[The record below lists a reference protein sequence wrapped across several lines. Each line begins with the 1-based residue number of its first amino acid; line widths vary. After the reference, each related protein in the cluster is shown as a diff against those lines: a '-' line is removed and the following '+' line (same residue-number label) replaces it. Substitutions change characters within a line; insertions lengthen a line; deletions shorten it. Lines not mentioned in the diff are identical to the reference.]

1 MSTDFSDRLPVAM
14 VRSLRQCRRAPLY
27 PLAVLCYI
35 LLAWVVISPSEGELP
50 KPGTITSWLMV
61 GVCGIV
67 PAMIG
72 MQIAGDNNENN
83 FMRLVPIGS
92 RRLVWGIWLSGLV
105 QCVFFVLIFVPILLW
120 GLDAGNA
127 WKLAGVAVLLGG
139 FFTSLWM
146 MAFSLRGIVGKAAAV
161 AVGICALGMGD
172 AICFH
177 LQSVRLQ
184 SAPLFVWK
192 VESPV
197 VLSARL
203 LTGTALFFVCMTHVR
218 RVYASVS
225 ENLVALPRV
234 IAVIGVA
241 GLIGL
246 GVYAAPNE
254 SIWRMAMLLPT
265 VVFIA
270 ETALPIPEA
279 WKVRSACPVLPRLLT
294 VPGMWPAGWTLLL
307 CTLPGLWVA
316 YTHPGM
322 IRDGRLFDSVK
333 LVAEPVVMVLLAV
346 AFMDLFCARSGTKR
360 ASTFVF
366 ILIVLF
372 VLKDRLIDLLSL
384 IRGDSVDGGSSYVIL
399 FFVSFV
405 LYFIVTFRNKK

>member
-1 MSTDFSDRLPVAM
+1 MSNDLSDRLPVAM
-14 VRSLRQCRRAPLY
+14 VRSLRQCRCAPLY

-35 LLAWVVISPSEGELP
+35 LLAWIVVTPGEGELP
-50 KPGTITSWLMV
+50 KPGTVTWWLMA

-83 FMRLVPIGS
+83 FMRLVPIDS

-120 GLDAGNA
+120 AVDSVNA

-161 AVGICALGMGD
+161 LVGICALGMGD
-172 AICFH
+172 AIC
-177 LQSVRLQ
+177 LPLRTGS
-184 SAPLFVWK
+184 LFVWE
-192 VESPV
+192 VEAAAE
-197 VLSARL
+197 LSAQL
-203 LTGTALFFVCMTHVR
+203 LMGTALFLVFMTHVR
-218 RVYASVS
+218 RVYASAT

-241 GLIGL
+241 GLICL

-254 SIWRMAMLLPT
+254 SIWQMAMLLPE
-265 VVFIA
+265 VVFIL
-270 ETALPIPEA
+270 ETALPMPEA

-333 LVAEPVVMVLLAV
+333 LVAEPVVVVLLAV

-366 ILIVLF
+366 IMIVLF
-372 VLKDRLIDLLSL
+372 VLKDRLIELLSL

-399 FFVSFV
+399 FSVSFV

>member
-1 MSTDFSDRLPVAM
+1 MSNDLSDRLPVAM

-35 LLAWVVISPSEGELP
+35 LLAWVVVTPGEGELP
-50 KPGTITSWLMV
+50 KPGTVTWWLMA

-120 GLDAGNA
+120 AVDSVNA

-161 AVGICALGMGD
+161 LVGICALGMGD
-172 AICFH
+172 AIC
-177 LQSVRLQ
+177 LPLRTGS
-184 SAPLFVWK
+184 LFVWEVK
-192 VESPV
+192 AAAE
-197 VLSARL
+197 LSAQL
-203 LTGTALFFVCMTHVR
+203 LMGTALFLVFMTHVR
-218 RVYASVS
+218 RVYASVT

-241 GLIGL
+241 GLMCL

-254 SIWRMAMLLPT
+254 SIWQMAMLLPE
-265 VVFIA
+265 VVFIL
-270 ETALPIPEA
+270 ETALPMPEA

-316 YTHPGM
+316 YTHPWM
-322 IRDGRLFDSVK
+322 IRDGQLFYIVK
-333 LVAEPVVMVLLAV
+333 LVAEPVVAVLLAV

-399 FFVSFV
+399 FSVSFV
-405 LYFIVTFRNKK
+405 FYFIVTFRNKK

>member
-1 MSTDFSDRLPVAM
+1 MSNDLSDRLPVAM
-14 VRSLRQCRRAPLY
+14 VRSLRQCRCAPLY

-35 LLAWVVISPSEGELP
+35 LLAWIVVTSGEGELP
-50 KPGTITSWLMV
+50 KPGTVTWWLMA

-83 FMRLVPIGS
+83 FMRLVPIDS

-120 GLDAGNA
+120 AVDSVNA

-161 AVGICALGMGD
+161 LVGICALNIGD
-172 AICFH
+172 AIC
-177 LQSVRLQ
+177 LPLRTGS
-184 SAPLFVWK
+184 LFVWE
-192 VESPV
+192 VEDPV
-197 VLSARL
+197 VLSAQL
-203 LTGTALFFVCMTHVR
+203 LMGTALFLVFMTHVR
-218 RVYASVS
+218 RVYASVT

-241 GLIGL
+241 GLICL

-254 SIWRMAMLLPT
+254 SIWQMAMLLPE
-265 VVFIA
+265 VVFIL
-270 ETALPIPEA
+270 ETALPMPEA

-316 YTHPGM
+316 YTHPWM
-322 IRDGRLFDSVK
+322 IRDGQLFYIVK
-333 LVAEPVVMVLLAV
+333 LVAEPVVAVLLAV

-384 IRGDSVDGGSSYVIL
+384 IRGNSVDGGSSYVIL
-399 FFVSFV
+399 FSVSFV
-405 LYFIVTFRNKK
+405 FYFIVTFRNKK

>member
-1 MSTDFSDRLPVAM
+1 MSNDLSDRLPVAM
-14 VRSLRQCRRAPLY
+14 VRSLRQCRCAPLY

-35 LLAWVVISPSEGELP
+35 LLAWIVVTSGEGELP
-50 KPGTITSWLMV
+50 KPGTVTWWLMA

-83 FMRLVPIGS
+83 FMRLVPIDS

-120 GLDAGNA
+120 AVDSVNA

-161 AVGICALGMGD
+161 LVGICALNIGD
-172 AICFH
+172 AIC
-177 LQSVRLQ
+177 LPLRTGS
-184 SAPLFVWK
+184 LFVWEVK
-192 VESPV
+192 AAAE
-197 VLSARL
+197 LSAQL
-203 LTGTALFFVCMTHVR
+203 LMGTALFLVFMTHVR
-218 RVYASVS
+218 RVYASAT

-241 GLIGL
+241 GLICL

-254 SIWRMAMLLPT
+254 SIWQMAMLLPE
-265 VVFIA
+265 VVFIL
-270 ETALPIPEA
+270 ETALPMPEA

-316 YTHPGM
+316 YTHPWM
-322 IRDGRLFDSVK
+322 IRDGQLFYIVK
-333 LVAEPVVMVLLAV
+333 LVAEPVVAVLLAV

-384 IRGDSVDGGSSYVIL
+384 IRGNSVDGGSSYVIL
-399 FFVSFV
+399 FSVSFV
-405 LYFIVTFRNKK
+405 FYFIVTFRNKK

>member
-120 GLDAGNA
+120 AVDSVNA

-161 AVGICALGMGD
+161 LVGICALGMGD
-172 AICFH
+172 AIC
-177 LQSVRLQ
+177 LPLRTGS
-184 SAPLFVWK
+184 LFVWEVK
-192 VESPV
+192 AAAE
-197 VLSARL
+197 LSAQL
-203 LTGTALFFVCMTHVR
+203 LMGTALFLVFMTHVR
-218 RVYASVS
+218 RVYASVT

-241 GLIGL
+241 GLMCL

-254 SIWRMAMLLPT
+254 SIWQMAMLLPE
-265 VVFIA
+265 VVFIL
-270 ETALPIPEA
+270 ETALPMPEA

-316 YTHPGM
+316 YTHPWM
-322 IRDGRLFDSVK
+322 IRDGQLFYIVK
-333 LVAEPVVMVLLAV
+333 LVAEPVVAVLLAV

-399 FFVSFV
+399 FSVSFV
-405 LYFIVTFRNKK
+405 FYFIVTFRNKK

>member
-1 MSTDFSDRLPVAM
+1 MSNDLSDRLPVAM

-35 LLAWVVISPSEGELP
+35 LLAWVVVTPGEGELP
-50 KPGTITSWLMV
+50 KPGTVTWWLMA

-120 GLDAGNA
+120 AVDSVNA

-161 AVGICALGMGD
+161 LVGICALGMGD
-172 AICFH
+172 AIC
-177 LQSVRLQ
+177 LPLRTGS
-184 SAPLFVWK
+184 LFVWEVK
-192 VESPV
+192 AAAE
-197 VLSARL
+197 LSAQL
-203 LTGTALFFVCMTHVR
+203 LMGTALFLVFMTHVR
-218 RVYASVS
+218 RVYASVT

-241 GLIGL
+241 GLICL

-254 SIWRMAMLLPT
+254 SIWQMAMLLPE
-265 VVFIA
+265 VVFIL
-270 ETALPIPEA
+270 ETALPMPEA

-316 YTHPGM
+316 YTHPWM
-322 IRDGRLFDSVK
+322 IRDGQLFYIVK
-333 LVAEPVVMVLLAV
+333 LVAEPVVAVLLAV

-399 FFVSFV
+399 FSVSFV
-405 LYFIVTFRNKK
+405 FYFIVTFRNKK

>member
-120 GLDAGNA
+120 AVDSVNA

-161 AVGICALGMGD
+161 LVGICALNIGD
-172 AICFH
+172 AIC
-177 LQSVRLQ
+177 LPLRTS
-184 SAPLFVWK
+184 SLFVWE
-192 VESPV
+192 VEPPV

-203 LTGTALFFVCMTHVR
+203 LMGTALFFVCMTHVR

-234 IAVIGVA
+234 IAILGVA

-254 SIWRMAMLLPT
+254 SIWQMAMLLPE
-265 VVFIA
+265 VVFIL
-270 ETALPIPEA
+270 ETALPMPEA

-316 YTHPGM
+316 YTHPWM
-322 IRDGRLFDSVK
+322 IRDGQLFYIVK
-333 LVAEPVVMVLLAV
+333 LVAEPVVAVLLAV

-384 IRGDSVDGGSSYVIL
+384 IRGNSVDGGSSYVIL
-399 FFVSFV
+399 FSVSFV
-405 LYFIVTFRNKK
+405 FYFIVTFRNKK

>member
-1 MSTDFSDRLPVAM
+1 MSTDLSDRLPVAM
-14 VRSLRQCRRAPLY
+14 VRSLRQCRCAPLY

-35 LLAWVVISPSEGELP
+35 LLAWIVVTSGEGELP
-50 KPGTITSWLMV
+50 KPGTVTWWLMA

-83 FMRLVPIGS
+83 FMRLVPIDS

-120 GLDAGNA
+120 AVDSVNA

-161 AVGICALGMGD
+161 LVGICALNIGD
-172 AICFH
+172 AIC
-177 LQSVRLQ
+177 LPLRTGS
-184 SAPLFVWK
+184 LFVWEVK
-192 VESPV
+192 AAAE
-197 VLSARL
+197 LSAQL
-203 LTGTALFFVCMTHVR
+203 LMGTALFLVFMTHVR
-218 RVYASVS
+218 RVYASVT

-241 GLIGL
+241 GLICL

-254 SIWRMAMLLPT
+254 SIWQMAMLLPE
-265 VVFIA
+265 VVFIL
-270 ETALPIPEA
+270 ETALPMPEA

-316 YTHPGM
+316 YTHPWM
-322 IRDGRLFDSVK
+322 IRDGQLFYIVK
-333 LVAEPVVMVLLAV
+333 LVAEPVVAVLLAV

-384 IRGDSVDGGSSYVIL
+384 IRGNSVDGGSSYVIL
-399 FFVSFV
+399 FSVSFV
-405 LYFIVTFRNKK
+405 FYFIVTFRNKK

>member
-14 VRSLRQCRRAPLY
+14 VRSLRQCRCAPLY

-35 LLAWVVISPSEGELP
+35 LLAWIVVTSGEGELP
-50 KPGTITSWLMV
+50 KPGTVTWWLMA

-83 FMRLVPIGS
+83 FMRLVPIDS

-120 GLDAGNA
+120 AVDSVNA

-161 AVGICALGMGD
+161 LVGICALGMGD
-172 AICFH
+172 AIC
-177 LQSVRLQ
+177 LPLRTGS
-184 SAPLFVWK
+184 LFVWE
-192 VESPV
+192 VEAPV
-197 VLSARL
+197 VLSAQL
-203 LTGTALFFVCMTHVR
+203 LMGTALFLVFMTHVR
-218 RVYASVS
+218 RVYASVT

-241 GLIGL
+241 GLICL

-254 SIWRMAMLLPT
+254 SIWQMAMLLPE
-265 VVFIA
+265 VVFIL
-270 ETALPIPEA
+270 ETALPMPEA

-316 YTHPGM
+316 YTHPWM
-322 IRDGRLFDSVK
+322 IRDGQLFYIVK
-333 LVAEPVVMVLLAV
+333 LVAEPVVAVLLAV

-372 VLKDRLIDLLSL
+372 VLKDRLIDFLSL
-384 IRGDSVDGGSSYVIL
+384 IRGNSVDGGSSYVIL
-399 FFVSFV
+399 FSVSFV
-405 LYFIVTFRNKK
+405 FYFIVTFRNKK

>member
-1 MSTDFSDRLPVAM
+1 MSNDLSDRLPVAM

-35 LLAWVVISPSEGELP
+35 LLAWIVVTPDEGELP
-50 KPGTITSWLMV
+50 KPGTVTWWLMA

-120 GLDAGNA
+120 AVDSVNA

-161 AVGICALGMGD
+161 LVGICALGMGD
-172 AICFH
+172 AIC
-177 LQSVRLQ
+177 LPLRTGS
-184 SAPLFVWK
+184 LFVWEVK
-192 VESPV
+192 AAAE
-197 VLSARL
+197 LSAQL
-203 LTGTALFFVCMTHVR
+203 LMGTALFLVFMTHVR
-218 RVYASVS
+218 RVYASVT

-241 GLIGL
+241 GLICL

-254 SIWRMAMLLPT
+254 SIWQMAMLLPE
-265 VVFIA
+265 VVFIL
-270 ETALPIPEA
+270 ETALPMPEA

-316 YTHPGM
+316 YTHPWM
-322 IRDGRLFDSVK
+322 IRDGQLFYIVK
-333 LVAEPVVMVLLAV
+333 LVAEPVVAVLLAV

-384 IRGDSVDGGSSYVIL
+384 IRGNSVDGGSSYVIL
-399 FFVSFV
+399 FSVSFV
-405 LYFIVTFRNKK
+405 FYFIVTFRNKK

>member
-120 GLDAGNA
+120 AVDSVNA

-161 AVGICALGMGD
+161 LVGICALNIGD
-172 AICFH
+172 AIC
-177 LQSVRLQ
+177 LPLRTGS
-184 SAPLFVWK
+184 LFVWEVK
-192 VESPV
+192 AAAE
-197 VLSARL
+197 LSAQL
-203 LTGTALFFVCMTHVR
+203 LMGTALFLVFMTHVR
-218 RVYASVS
+218 RVYASVT

-241 GLIGL
+241 GLMCL

-254 SIWRMAMLLPT
+254 SIWQMAMLLPE
-265 VVFIA
+265 VVFIL
-270 ETALPIPEA
+270 ETALPMPEA

-316 YTHPGM
+316 YTHPWM
-322 IRDGRLFDSVK
+322 IRDGQLFYIVK
-333 LVAEPVVMVLLAV
+333 LVAEPVVAVLLAV

-399 FFVSFV
+399 FSVSFV
-405 LYFIVTFRNKK
+405 FYFIVTFRNKK

>member
-1 MSTDFSDRLPVAM
+1 MSNDLSDRLPVAM
-14 VRSLRQCRRAPLY
+14 VRSLRQCRCAPLY

-35 LLAWVVISPSEGELP
+35 LLAWIVVTPGEGELP
-50 KPGTITSWLMV
+50 KPGTVTWWLMA

-120 GLDAGNA
+120 AVDSVNA

-161 AVGICALGMGD
+161 LVGICALGMGD
-172 AICFH
+172 AIC
-177 LQSVRLQ
+177 LPLRTGS
-184 SAPLFVWK
+184 LFVWE
-192 VESPV
+192 VEAPAE
-197 VLSARL
+197 LSAQL
-203 LTGTALFFVCMTHVR
+203 LMGTALFLVFMTHVR
-218 RVYASVS
+218 RVYASVT

-241 GLIGL
+241 GLICL

-254 SIWRMAMLLPT
+254 SIWQMAMLLPE
-265 VVFIA
+265 VVFIL
-270 ETALPIPEA
+270 ETALPMPEA

-316 YTHPGM
+316 YTHPWM
-322 IRDGRLFDSVK
+322 IRDGQLFYIVK
-333 LVAEPVVMVLLAV
+333 LVAEPVVAVLLAV

-399 FFVSFV
+399 FSVSFV
-405 LYFIVTFRNKK
+405 FYFIVTFRNKK

>member
-1 MSTDFSDRLPVAM
+1 MSNDLSDRLPVAM
-14 VRSLRQCRRAPLY
+14 VRSLRQCRCAPLY

-35 LLAWVVISPSEGELP
+35 LLAWIVVTSGEGELP
-50 KPGTITSWLMV
+50 KPGTVTWWLMA

-120 GLDAGNA
+120 AVDSVNA

-161 AVGICALGMGD
+161 LVGICALNIGD
-172 AICFH
+172 TIC
-177 LQSVRLQ
+177 LPLRTGS
-184 SAPLFVWK
+184 LFVWEVK
-192 VESPV
+192 APV
-197 VLSARL
+197 VLSAQL
-203 LTGTALFFVCMTHVR
+203 LMGTALFLVFMTHVR
-218 RVYASVS
+218 RVYASAT

-241 GLIGL
+241 GLICL

-254 SIWRMAMLLPT
+254 SIWQMAMLLPE
-265 VVFIA
+265 VVFIL
-270 ETALPIPEA
+270 ETALPMPEA

-316 YTHPGM
+316 YTHPWM
-322 IRDGRLFDSVK
+322 IRDGQLFYIVK
-333 LVAEPVVMVLLAV
+333 LVAEPVVAVLLAV

-384 IRGDSVDGGSSYVIL
+384 IRGNSVDGGSSYVIL
-399 FFVSFV
+399 FSVSFV
-405 LYFIVTFRNKK
+405 FYFIVTFRNKK

>member
-1 MSTDFSDRLPVAM
+1 MSNDLSDRLPVAM
-14 VRSLRQCRRAPLY
+14 VRSLRQCRCAPLY

-35 LLAWVVISPSEGELP
+35 LLAWIVVTSGEGELP
-50 KPGTITSWLMV
+50 KPGTVTWWLMA

-120 GLDAGNA
+120 AVDSVNA

-161 AVGICALGMGD
+161 LVGICALNIGD
-172 AICFH
+172 TIC
-177 LQSVRLQ
+177 LPLRTGS
-184 SAPLFVWK
+184 LFVWEVK
-192 VESPV
+192 APV
-197 VLSARL
+197 VLSAQL
-203 LTGTALFFVCMTHVR
+203 LMGTALFLVFMTHVR
-218 RVYASVS
+218 RVYASVT

-241 GLIGL
+241 GLICL

-254 SIWRMAMLLPT
+254 SIWQMAMLLPE
-265 VVFIA
+265 VVFIL
-270 ETALPIPEA
+270 ETALPMPEA

-316 YTHPGM
+316 YTHPWM
-322 IRDGRLFDSVK
+322 IRDGQLFYIVK
-333 LVAEPVVMVLLAV
+333 LVAEPVVAVLLAV

-384 IRGDSVDGGSSYVIL
+384 IRGNSVDGGSSYVIL
-399 FFVSFV
+399 FSVSFV
-405 LYFIVTFRNKK
+405 FYFIVTFRNKK

>member
-1 MSTDFSDRLPVAM
+1 MSTDLSDRLPVAM
-14 VRSLRQCRRAPLY
+14 VRSLRQCRCAPLY

-35 LLAWVVISPSEGELP
+35 LLAWIVVTSGEGELP
-50 KPGTITSWLMV
+50 KPGTVTWWLMA

-120 GLDAGNA
+120 AVDSVNA

-161 AVGICALGMGD
+161 LVGICALNIGD
-172 AICFH
+172 AIC
-177 LQSVRLQ
+177 LPLRTGS
-184 SAPLFVWK
+184 LFVWE
-192 VESPV
+192 VEAPV
-197 VLSARL
+197 VLSAQL
-203 LTGTALFFVCMTHVR
+203 LMGTALFLVFMTHVR
-218 RVYASVS
+218 RVYASAT

-241 GLIGL
+241 GLICL

-254 SIWRMAMLLPT
+254 SIWQMAMLLPE
-265 VVFIA
+265 VVFIL
-270 ETALPIPEA
+270 ETALPMPEA

-316 YTHPGM
+316 YTHPWM
-322 IRDGRLFDSVK
+322 IRDGQLFYIVK
-333 LVAEPVVMVLLAV
+333 LVAEPVVAVLLAV

-384 IRGDSVDGGSSYVIL
+384 IRGNSVDGGSSYVIL
-399 FFVSFV
+399 FSVSFV
-405 LYFIVTFRNKK
+405 FYFIVTFRNKK

>member
-1 MSTDFSDRLPVAM
+1 MSNDLSDRLPVAM
-14 VRSLRQCRRAPLY
+14 VRSLRQCRCAPLY

-35 LLAWVVISPSEGELP
+35 LLAWIVVTSGEGELP
-50 KPGTITSWLMV
+50 KPGTVTWWLMA

-83 FMRLVPIGS
+83 FMRLVPIDS

-120 GLDAGNA
+120 AVDSVNA

-161 AVGICALGMGD
+161 LVGICALNIGD
-172 AICFH
+172 AIC
-177 LQSVRLQ
+177 LPLRTGS
-184 SAPLFVWK
+184 LFVWE

-197 VLSARL
+197 VLSAQL

-241 GLIGL
+241 GLISL

-254 SIWRMAMLLPT
+254 SIWQMAMLLPE
-265 VVFIA
+265 VVFIL
-270 ETALPIPEA
+270 ETALPMPEA

-333 LVAEPVVMVLLAV
+333 LVAEPVVVVLLAV

-366 ILIVLF
+366 IMIVLF

-399 FFVSFV
+399 FSVSFV

>member
-1 MSTDFSDRLPVAM
+1 MSTDLSDRLPVAM

-35 LLAWVVISPSEGELP
+35 LLAWIVVTPGEGELP
-50 KPGTITSWLMV
+50 KPGTVTWWLMA

-120 GLDAGNA
+120 AVDSVNA

-161 AVGICALGMGD
+161 LVGICALNIGD
-172 AICFH
+172 AIC
-177 LQSVRLQ
+177 LPLRTGS
-184 SAPLFVWK
+184 LFVWEVK
-192 VESPV
+192 AAAE
-197 VLSARL
+197 LSAQL
-203 LTGTALFFVCMTHVR
+203 LMGTALFLVFMTHVR
-218 RVYASVS
+218 RVYASVT

-241 GLIGL
+241 GLICL

-254 SIWRMAMLLPT
+254 SIWQMAMLLPE
-265 VVFIA
+265 VVFIL
-270 ETALPIPEA
+270 ETALPMPEA

-316 YTHPGM
+316 YTHPWM
-322 IRDGRLFDSVK
+322 IRDGQLFYIVK
-333 LVAEPVVMVLLAV
+333 LVAEPVVTVLLAV

-384 IRGDSVDGGSSYVIL
+384 LRGDSVDGGSSYVIL
-399 FFVSFV
+399 FSVSFV
-405 LYFIVTFRNKK
+405 FYFIVTFRNKK

>member
-1 MSTDFSDRLPVAM
+1 MSNDLSDRLPVAM

-35 LLAWVVISPSEGELP
+35 LLAWIVVTSGEGELP
-50 KPGTITSWLMV
+50 KPGTVTWWLMA

-120 GLDAGNA
+120 AVDSVNA

-161 AVGICALGMGD
+161 LVGICALNIGD
-172 AICFH
+172 AIC
-177 LQSVRLQ
+177 LPLRTGS
-184 SAPLFVWK
+184 LFVWE
-192 VESPV
+192 VEAPV
-197 VLSARL
+197 VLSAQL
-203 LTGTALFFVCMTHVR
+203 LMGTALFLVFMTHVR
-218 RVYASVS
+218 RVYASVT

-241 GLIGL
+241 GLICL

-254 SIWRMAMLLPT
+254 SIWQMAMLLPE
-265 VVFIA
+265 VVFIL
-270 ETALPIPEA
+270 ETALPMPEA

-316 YTHPGM
+316 YTHPWM
-322 IRDGRLFDSVK
+322 IRDGQLFYIVK
-333 LVAEPVVMVLLAV
+333 LVAEPVVAVLLAV

-384 IRGDSVDGGSSYVIL
+384 IRGNSVDGGSSYVIL
-399 FFVSFV
+399 FSVSFV
-405 LYFIVTFRNKK
+405 FYFIVTFRNKK

>member
-1 MSTDFSDRLPVAM
+1 MSNDLSDRLPVAM
-14 VRSLRQCRRAPLY
+14 VRSLRQCRCAPLY

-35 LLAWVVISPSEGELP
+35 LLAWIVVTSGEGELP
-50 KPGTITSWLMV
+50 KPGTVTWWLMA

-83 FMRLVPIGS
+83 FMRLVPIDS

-120 GLDAGNA
+120 AVDSVNA

-161 AVGICALGMGD
+161 LVGICALNIGD
-172 AICFH
+172 AIC
-177 LQSVRLQ
+177 LPLRTGS
-184 SAPLFVWK
+184 LFVWE
-192 VESPV
+192 VEAPV
-197 VLSARL
+197 VLSAQL
-203 LTGTALFFVCMTHVR
+203 LMGTALFLVFMTHVR
-218 RVYASVS
+218 RVYASVT

-241 GLIGL
+241 GLICL

-254 SIWRMAMLLPT
+254 SIWQMAMLLPE
-265 VVFIA
+265 VVFIL
-270 ETALPIPEA
+270 ETALPMPEA

-316 YTHPGM
+316 YTHPWM
-322 IRDGRLFDSVK
+322 IRDGQLFYIVK
-333 LVAEPVVMVLLAV
+333 LVAEPVVAVLLAV

-384 IRGDSVDGGSSYVIL
+384 IRGNSVDGGSSYVIL
-399 FFVSFV
+399 FSVSFV
-405 LYFIVTFRNKK
+405 FYFIVTFRNKK

>member
-1 MSTDFSDRLPVAM
+1 MSNDLSDRLPVAM
-14 VRSLRQCRRAPLY
+14 VRSLRQCRCAPLY

-35 LLAWVVISPSEGELP
+35 LLAWIVVTSGEGELP
-50 KPGTITSWLMV
+50 KPGTVTWWLMA

-83 FMRLVPIGS
+83 FMRLVPIDS

-120 GLDAGNA
+120 AVDSVNA

-161 AVGICALGMGD
+161 LVGICALNIGD
-172 AICFH
+172 TIC
-177 LQSVRLQ
+177 LPLRTGS
-184 SAPLFVWK
+184 LFVWE
-192 VESPV
+192 VEAPV
-197 VLSARL
+197 VLSAQL
-203 LTGTALFFVCMTHVR
+203 LMGTALFLVFMTHVR
-218 RVYASVS
+218 RVYASVT

-241 GLIGL
+241 GLICL

-254 SIWRMAMLLPT
+254 SIWQMAMLLPE
-265 VVFIA
+265 VVFIL
-270 ETALPIPEA
+270 ETALPMPEA

-316 YTHPGM
+316 YTHPWM
-322 IRDGRLFDSVK
+322 IRDGQLFYIVK
-333 LVAEPVVMVLLAV
+333 LVAEPVVAVLLAV

-384 IRGDSVDGGSSYVIL
+384 IRGNSVDGGSSYVIL
-399 FFVSFV
+399 FSVSFV
-405 LYFIVTFRNKK
+405 FYFIVTFRNKK

>member
-1 MSTDFSDRLPVAM
+1 M
-14 VRSLRQCRRAPLY
+14 
-27 PLAVLCYI
+27 AVLCYI

-120 GLDAGNA
+120 AVDSVNA

-161 AVGICALGMGD
+161 LVGICALGMGD
-172 AICFH
+172 AIC
-177 LQSVRLQ
+177 LPLRTGS
-184 SAPLFVWK
+184 LFVWEVK
-192 VESPV
+192 AAAE
-197 VLSARL
+197 LSAQL
-203 LTGTALFFVCMTHVR
+203 LMGTALFLVFMTHVR
-218 RVYASVS
+218 RVYASVT

-241 GLIGL
+241 GLICL

-254 SIWRMAMLLPT
+254 SIWQMAMLLPE
-265 VVFIA
+265 VVFIL
-270 ETALPIPEA
+270 ETALPMPEA

-316 YTHPGM
+316 YTHPWM
-322 IRDGRLFDSVK
+322 IRDGQLFYIVK
-333 LVAEPVVMVLLAV
+333 LVAEPVVAVLLAV

-399 FFVSFV
+399 FSVSFV
-405 LYFIVTFRNKK
+405 FYFIVTFRNKK

>member
-1 MSTDFSDRLPVAM
+1 MSNDLSDRLPVAM

-35 LLAWVVISPSEGELP
+35 LLAWVVVTPGEGELP
-50 KPGTITSWLMV
+50 KPGTVTWWLMA

-120 GLDAGNA
+120 GLDTGNA

-161 AVGICALGMGD
+161 LVGICALNIGD
-172 AICFH
+172 AIC
-177 LQSVRLQ
+177 LPLRTGS
-184 SAPLFVWK
+184 LFVWEVK
-192 VESPV
+192 AAAE
-197 VLSARL
+197 LSAQL
-203 LTGTALFFVCMTHVR
+203 LMGTALFLVFMTHVR
-218 RVYASVS
+218 RVYASVT

-241 GLIGL
+241 GLICL

-254 SIWRMAMLLPT
+254 SIWQMAMLLPE
-265 VVFIA
+265 VVFIL
-270 ETALPIPEA
+270 ETALPMPEA

-316 YTHPGM
+316 YTHPWM
-322 IRDGRLFDSVK
+322 IRDGQLFYIVK
-333 LVAEPVVMVLLAV
+333 LVAEPVVAVLLAV

-372 VLKDRLIDLLSL
+372 VLKDRLIDFLSL
-384 IRGDSVDGGSSYVIL
+384 IRGNSVDGGSSYVIL
-399 FFVSFV
+399 FSVSFV
-405 LYFIVTFRNKK
+405 FYFIVTFRNKK

>member
-1 MSTDFSDRLPVAM
+1 MSNDLSDRLPVAM

-35 LLAWVVISPSEGELP
+35 LLAWIVVTPGEGELP
-50 KPGTITSWLMV
+50 KPGTVTWWLMA

-120 GLDAGNA
+120 AVDSVNA

-161 AVGICALGMGD
+161 LVGICALNIGD
-172 AICFH
+172 AIC
-177 LQSVRLQ
+177 LPLRTS
-184 SAPLFVWK
+184 SLFVWEVK
-192 VESPV
+192 AAAE
-197 VLSARL
+197 LSAQL
-203 LTGTALFFVCMTHVR
+203 LMGTALFLVFMTHVR
-218 RVYASVS
+218 RVYASVT

-241 GLIGL
+241 GLICL

-254 SIWRMAMLLPT
+254 SIWQMAMLLPE
-265 VVFIA
+265 VVFIL
-270 ETALPIPEA
+270 ETALPMPEA

-316 YTHPGM
+316 YTHPWM
-322 IRDGRLFDSVK
+322 IRDGQLFYIVK
-333 LVAEPVVMVLLAV
+333 LVAEPVVVVLLAV

-372 VLKDRLIDLLSL
+372 VLKDRLIDFLSL
-384 IRGDSVDGGSSYVIL
+384 IRGNSVDGGSSYVIL
-399 FFVSFV
+399 FSVSFV
-405 LYFIVTFRNKK
+405 FYFIVTFRNKK

>member
-120 GLDAGNA
+120 AVDSVNA

-161 AVGICALGMGD
+161 LVGICALGMGD
-172 AICFH
+172 AIC
-177 LQSVRLQ
+177 LPLRTGS
-184 SAPLFVWK
+184 LFVWEVK
-192 VESPV
+192 AAAE
-197 VLSARL
+197 LSAQL
-203 LTGTALFFVCMTHVR
+203 LMGTALFLVFMTHVR
-218 RVYASVS
+218 RVYASVT

-241 GLIGL
+241 GLMCL

-254 SIWRMAMLLPT
+254 SIWQMAMLLPE
-265 VVFIA
+265 VVFIL
-270 ETALPIPEA
+270 ETALPMPEA

-316 YTHPGM
+316 YTHPWM
-322 IRDGRLFDSVK
+322 IRDGQLFYIVK
-333 LVAEPVVMVLLAV
+333 LVAEPVVAVLLAV

-384 IRGDSVDGGSSYVIL
+384 IRGNSVDGGSSYVIL
-399 FFVSFV
+399 FSVSFV
-405 LYFIVTFRNKK
+405 FYFIVTFRNKK

>member
-1 MSTDFSDRLPVAM
+1 MSNDLSDRLPVAM

-35 LLAWVVISPSEGELP
+35 LLAWIVVTSGEGELP
-50 KPGTITSWLMV
+50 KPGTVTWWLMA

-120 GLDAGNA
+120 AVDSVNA

-161 AVGICALGMGD
+161 LVGICALGMGD
-172 AICFH
+172 AIC
-177 LQSVRLQ
+177 LPLRTGS
-184 SAPLFVWK
+184 LFVWE
-192 VESPV
+192 VEAPV
-197 VLSARL
+197 VLSAQL
-203 LTGTALFFVCMTHVR
+203 LMGTALFLVFMTHVR
-218 RVYASVS
+218 RVYASVT

-241 GLIGL
+241 GLICL

-254 SIWRMAMLLPT
+254 SIWQMAMLLPE
-265 VVFIA
+265 VVFIL
-270 ETALPIPEA
+270 ETALPMPEA

-316 YTHPGM
+316 YTHPWM
-322 IRDGRLFDSVK
+322 IRDGQLFYIVK
-333 LVAEPVVMVLLAV
+333 LVAEPVVAVLLAV

-384 IRGDSVDGGSSYVIL
+384 IRGNSVDGGSSYVIL
-399 FFVSFV
+399 FSVSFV
-405 LYFIVTFRNKK
+405 FYFIVTFRNKK

>member
-1 MSTDFSDRLPVAM
+1 MSNDLSDRLPVAM
-14 VRSLRQCRRAPLY
+14 VRSLRQCRCAPLY

-35 LLAWVVISPSEGELP
+35 LLAWIVVTSGEGELP
-50 KPGTITSWLMV
+50 KPGTVTWWLMA

-120 GLDAGNA
+120 AVDSVNA

-161 AVGICALGMGD
+161 LVGICALNIGD
-172 AICFH
+172 AIC
-177 LQSVRLQ
+177 LPLRTGS
-184 SAPLFVWK
+184 LFVWEVK
-192 VESPV
+192 AAAE
-197 VLSARL
+197 LSAQL
-203 LTGTALFFVCMTHVR
+203 LMGTALFLVFMTHVR
-218 RVYASVS
+218 RVYASVT

-241 GLIGL
+241 GLICL

-254 SIWRMAMLLPT
+254 SIWQMAMLLPE
-265 VVFIA
+265 VVFIL
-270 ETALPIPEA
+270 ETALPMPEA

-316 YTHPGM
+316 YTHPWM
-322 IRDGRLFDSVK
+322 IRDGQLFYIVK
-333 LVAEPVVMVLLAV
+333 LVAEPVVAVLLAV

-384 IRGDSVDGGSSYVIL
+384 IRGNSVDGGSSYVIL
-399 FFVSFV
+399 FSVSFV
-405 LYFIVTFRNKK
+405 FYFIVTFRNKK

>member
-1 MSTDFSDRLPVAM
+1 MSNDLSDRLPVAM

-35 LLAWVVISPSEGELP
+35 LLAWIVVTSGEGELP
-50 KPGTITSWLMV
+50 KPGTVTWWLMA

-83 FMRLVPIGS
+83 FMRLVPIDS

-120 GLDAGNA
+120 AVDSVNA

-161 AVGICALGMGD
+161 LVGICALNIGD
-172 AICFH
+172 AIC
-177 LQSVRLQ
+177 L
-184 SAPLFVWK
+184 PLRTGSLCVWE
-192 VESPV
+192 VEAPV
-197 VLSARL
+197 VLSAQL
-203 LTGTALFFVCMTHVR
+203 LMGTALFLVFMTHVR
-218 RVYASVS
+218 RVYASVT

-241 GLIGL
+241 GLICL

-254 SIWRMAMLLPT
+254 SIWQMAMLLPE
-265 VVFIA
+265 VVFIL
-270 ETALPIPEA
+270 ETALPMPEA

-316 YTHPGM
+316 YTHPWM
-322 IRDGRLFDSVK
+322 IRDGQLFYIVK
-333 LVAEPVVMVLLAV
+333 LVAEPVVAVLLAV

-384 IRGDSVDGGSSYVIL
+384 IRGNSVDGGSSYVIL
-399 FFVSFV
+399 FSVSFV
-405 LYFIVTFRNKK
+405 FYFIVTFRNKK

>member
-1 MSTDFSDRLPVAM
+1 MSNDLSDRLPVAM
-14 VRSLRQCRRAPLY
+14 VRSLRQCRCAPLY

-35 LLAWVVISPSEGELP
+35 LLAWIVVTSGEGELP
-50 KPGTITSWLMV
+50 KPGTVTWWLMA

-83 FMRLVPIGS
+83 FMRLVPIDS

-120 GLDAGNA
+120 AVDSVNA

-161 AVGICALGMGD
+161 LVGICALGMGD
-172 AICFH
+172 AIC
-177 LQSVRLQ
+177 LPLRTGS
-184 SAPLFVWK
+184 LFVWE
-192 VESPV
+192 VEAAAE
-197 VLSARL
+197 LSAQL
-203 LTGTALFFVCMTHVR
+203 LMGTALFLVFMTHVR
-218 RVYASVS
+218 RVYASAT

-241 GLIGL
+241 GLICL

-254 SIWRMAMLLPT
+254 SIWQMAMLLPE
-265 VVFIA
+265 VVFIL
-270 ETALPIPEA
+270 ETALPMPEA

-333 LVAEPVVMVLLAV
+333 LVAEPVVVVLLAV

-366 ILIVLF
+366 IMIVLF
-372 VLKDRLIDLLSL
+372 VLKDRLIELLSL

-399 FFVSFV
+399 FSVSFV

>member
-1 MSTDFSDRLPVAM
+1 MSTDLSDRLPVAM

-35 LLAWVVISPSEGELP
+35 LLAWIVVTPGEGGLP
-50 KPGTITSWLMV
+50 KPGTVTWWLMA

-120 GLDAGNA
+120 AVDSVNA

-161 AVGICALGMGD
+161 LVGICALNIGD
-172 AICFH
+172 AIC
-177 LQSVRLQ
+177 LPLRTGS
-184 SAPLFVWK
+184 LFVWEVK
-192 VESPV
+192 AAAE
-197 VLSARL
+197 LSAQL
-203 LTGTALFFVCMTHVR
+203 LMGTALFLVFMTHVR
-218 RVYASVS
+218 RVYASVT

-241 GLIGL
+241 GLICL

-254 SIWRMAMLLPT
+254 SIWQMAMLLPE
-265 VVFIA
+265 VVFIL
-270 ETALPIPEA
+270 ETALPMPEA

-316 YTHPGM
+316 YTHPWM
-322 IRDGRLFDSVK
+322 IRDGQLFYIVK
-333 LVAEPVVMVLLAV
+333 LVAEPVVTVLLAV

-384 IRGDSVDGGSSYVIL
+384 LRGDSVDGGSSYVIL
-399 FFVSFV
+399 FSVSFV
-405 LYFIVTFRNKK
+405 FYFIVTFRNKK

>member
-1 MSTDFSDRLPVAM
+1 MSTDLSDRLPVAM

-35 LLAWVVISPSEGELP
+35 LLAWIVVTPGEGELP
-50 KPGTITSWLMV
+50 KPGTVTWWLMA

-120 GLDAGNA
+120 AVDSVNA

-161 AVGICALGMGD
+161 LVGICALGMGD
-172 AICFH
+172 AIC
-177 LQSVRLQ
+177 LPLRTGS
-184 SAPLFVWK
+184 LFVWE
-192 VESPV
+192 VEAPAE
-197 VLSARL
+197 LSAQL
-203 LTGTALFFVCMTHVR
+203 LMGTALFLVFMTHVR
-218 RVYASVS
+218 RVYASVT

-241 GLIGL
+241 GLICL

-254 SIWRMAMLLPT
+254 SIWQMAMLLPE
-265 VVFIA
+265 VVFIL
-270 ETALPIPEA
+270 ETALPMPEA

-316 YTHPGM
+316 YIHPWM
-322 IRDGRLFDSVK
+322 IRDGQLFYIVK
-333 LVAEPVVMVLLAV
+333 LVAEPVVAVLLAV

-384 IRGDSVDGGSSYVIL
+384 IRGNSVDGGSSYVIL
-399 FFVSFV
+399 FSVSFV
-405 LYFIVTFRNKK
+405 FYFIVTFRNKK

>member
-1 MSTDFSDRLPVAM
+1 MSNDLSDRLPVAM

-35 LLAWVVISPSEGELP
+35 LLAWIVVTPGEGGLP
-50 KPGTITSWLMV
+50 KPGTVTWWLMA

-120 GLDAGNA
+120 AVDSVNA

-161 AVGICALGMGD
+161 LVGICALNIGD
-172 AICFH
+172 AIC
-177 LQSVRLQ
+177 LPLRTS
-184 SAPLFVWK
+184 SLFVWEVK
-192 VESPV
+192 AAAE
-197 VLSARL
+197 LSAQL
-203 LTGTALFFVCMTHVR
+203 LMGTALFLVFMTHVR
-218 RVYASVS
+218 RVYASVT

-241 GLIGL
+241 GLICL

-254 SIWRMAMLLPT
+254 SIWQMAMLLPE
-265 VVFIA
+265 VVFIL
-270 ETALPIPEA
+270 ETALPMPEA

-316 YTHPGM
+316 YTHPWM
-322 IRDGRLFDSVK
+322 IRDGQLFYIVK
-333 LVAEPVVMVLLAV
+333 LVAEPVVAVLLAV

-384 IRGDSVDGGSSYVIL
+384 IRGNSVDGGSSYVIL
-399 FFVSFV
+399 FSVSFV
-405 LYFIVTFRNKK
+405 FYFIVTFRNKK

>member
-1 MSTDFSDRLPVAM
+1 MSNDLSDRLPVAM
-14 VRSLRQCRRAPLY
+14 VRSLRQCRCAPLY

-35 LLAWVVISPSEGELP
+35 LLAWIVVTSGEGELP
-50 KPGTITSWLMV
+50 KPGTVTWWLMA

-83 FMRLVPIGS
+83 FMRLVPIDS

-120 GLDAGNA
+120 AVDSVNA

-161 AVGICALGMGD
+161 LVGICALNIGD
-172 AICFH
+172 AIC
-177 LQSVRLQ
+177 LPLRTGS
-184 SAPLFVWK
+184 LFVWE
-192 VESPV
+192 VEAPV
-197 VLSARL
+197 VLSAQL
-203 LTGTALFFVCMTHVR
+203 LMGTALFLVFMTHVR
-218 RVYASVS
+218 RVYASVT

-241 GLIGL
+241 GLICL

-254 SIWRMAMLLPT
+254 SIWQMAMLLPE
-265 VVFIA
+265 VVFIL
-270 ETALPIPEA
+270 ETALPMPEA

-316 YTHPGM
+316 YTHPWM
-322 IRDGRLFDSVK
+322 IRDGQLFYIVK
-333 LVAEPVVMVLLAV
+333 LVAEPVVAVLLAV

-372 VLKDRLIDLLSL
+372 VLKDRLIDFLSL
-384 IRGDSVDGGSSYVIL
+384 IRGNSVDGGSSYVIL
-399 FFVSFV
+399 FSVSFV
-405 LYFIVTFRNKK
+405 FYFIVTFRNKK

>member
-1 MSTDFSDRLPVAM
+1 MSNDLSDRLPVAM

-35 LLAWVVISPSEGELP
+35 LLAWIVVTPGEGELP
-50 KPGTITSWLMV
+50 KPGTVTWWLMA

-120 GLDAGNA
+120 AVDSVNA

-161 AVGICALGMGD
+161 LVGICALNIGD
-172 AICFH
+172 AIC
-177 LQSVRLQ
+177 LPLRTGS
-184 SAPLFVWK
+184 LFVWE
-192 VESPV
+192 VEAPV
-197 VLSARL
+197 VLSAQL
-203 LTGTALFFVCMTHVR
+203 LMGTALFLVFMTHVR
-218 RVYASVS
+218 RVYASAT

-241 GLIGL
+241 GLICL

-254 SIWRMAMLLPT
+254 SIWQMAMLLPE
-265 VVFIA
+265 VVFIL
-270 ETALPIPEA
+270 ETALPMPEA

-316 YTHPGM
+316 YTHPWM
-322 IRDGRLFDSVK
+322 IRDGQLFYIVK
-333 LVAEPVVMVLLAV
+333 LVAEPVVAVLLAV

-384 IRGDSVDGGSSYVIL
+384 IRGNSVDGGSSYVIL
-399 FFVSFV
+399 FSVSFV
-405 LYFIVTFRNKK
+405 FYFIVTFRNKK

>member
-1 MSTDFSDRLPVAM
+1 MSNDLSDRLPVAM
-14 VRSLRQCRRAPLY
+14 VRSLRQCRCAPLY

-35 LLAWVVISPSEGELP
+35 LLAWIVVTSGEGELP
-50 KPGTITSWLMV
+50 KPGTVTWWLMA

-120 GLDAGNA
+120 AVDSVNA

-161 AVGICALGMGD
+161 LVGICALNIGD
-172 AICFH
+172 AIC
-177 LQSVRLQ
+177 LPLRTGS
-184 SAPLFVWK
+184 LFVWE
-192 VESPV
+192 VEALV
-197 VLSARL
+197 VLSAQL
-203 LTGTALFFVCMTHVR
+203 LMGTALFLVFMTHVR
-218 RVYASVS
+218 RVYASAT

-241 GLIGL
+241 GLICL

-254 SIWRMAMLLPT
+254 SIWQMAMLLPE
-265 VVFIA
+265 VVFIL
-270 ETALPIPEA
+270 ETALPMPEA

-316 YTHPGM
+316 YTHPWM
-322 IRDGRLFDSVK
+322 IRDGQLFYIVK
-333 LVAEPVVMVLLAV
+333 LVAEPVVAVLLAV

-384 IRGDSVDGGSSYVIL
+384 IRGNSVDGGSSYVIL
-399 FFVSFV
+399 FSVSFV
-405 LYFIVTFRNKK
+405 FYFIVTFRNKK

>member
-1 MSTDFSDRLPVAM
+1 MSNDLSDRLPVAM
-14 VRSLRQCRRAPLY
+14 VRSLRQCRCAPLY

-35 LLAWVVISPSEGELP
+35 LLAWIVVTSGEGELP
-50 KPGTITSWLMV
+50 KPGTVTWWLMA

-83 FMRLVPIGS
+83 FMRLVPIDS

-120 GLDAGNA
+120 AVDSVNA

-161 AVGICALGMGD
+161 LVGICALNIGD
-172 AICFH
+172 AIC
-177 LQSVRLQ
+177 LPLRTDS
-184 SAPLFVWK
+184 LFVWEVK
-192 VESPV
+192 AAAE
-197 VLSARL
+197 LSAQL
-203 LTGTALFFVCMTHVR
+203 LMGTALFLVFMTHVR
-218 RVYASVS
+218 RVYASVT

-241 GLIGL
+241 GLICL

-254 SIWRMAMLLPT
+254 SIWQMAMLLPE
-265 VVFIA
+265 VVFIL
-270 ETALPIPEA
+270 ETALPMPEV

-316 YTHPGM
+316 YTHPWM
-322 IRDGRLFDSVK
+322 IRDGQLFYIVK
-333 LVAEPVVMVLLAV
+333 LVAEPVVAVLLAV

-399 FFVSFV
+399 FSVSFV
-405 LYFIVTFRNKK
+405 FYFIGTFRNKK

>member
-1 MSTDFSDRLPVAM
+1 MSNDLSDRLPVAM

-35 LLAWVVISPSEGELP
+35 LLAWVVVTPGEGELP
-50 KPGTITSWLMV
+50 KPGTVTWWLMA

-120 GLDAGNA
+120 AVDSVNA

-161 AVGICALGMGD
+161 LVGICALGMGD
-172 AICFH
+172 AIC
-177 LQSVRLQ
+177 LPLRTGS
-184 SAPLFVWK
+184 LFVWEVK
-192 VESPV
+192 AAAE
-197 VLSARL
+197 LSAQL
-203 LTGTALFFVCMTHVR
+203 LMGTALFLVFMTHVR
-218 RVYASVS
+218 RVYASVT

-241 GLIGL
+241 GLICL

-254 SIWRMAMLLPT
+254 SIWQMAMLLPE
-265 VVFIA
+265 VVFIL
-270 ETALPIPEA
+270 ETALPMPEA
-279 WKVRSACPVLPRLLT
+279 WKVRSACPVLPRQLT

-316 YTHPGM
+316 YTHPWM
-322 IRDGRLFDSVK
+322 IRDGQLFYIVK
-333 LVAEPVVMVLLAV
+333 LVAEPVVAVLLAV

-384 IRGDSVDGGSSYVIL
+384 IRGNSVDGGSSYVIL
-399 FFVSFV
+399 FSVSFV
-405 LYFIVTFRNKK
+405 FYFIVTFRNKK

>member
-1 MSTDFSDRLPVAM
+1 MSNDLSDRLPVAM

-35 LLAWVVISPSEGELP
+35 LLAWIVVTPGEGELP
-50 KPGTITSWLMV
+50 KPGTVTWWLMA

-120 GLDAGNA
+120 AVDSVNA

-161 AVGICALGMGD
+161 LVGICALNIGD
-172 AICFH
+172 AIC
-177 LQSVRLQ
+177 LPLRTGS
-184 SAPLFVWK
+184 LFVWEVK
-192 VESPV
+192 AAAE
-197 VLSARL
+197 LSAQL
-203 LTGTALFFVCMTHVR
+203 LMGTALFLVFMTHVR
-218 RVYASVS
+218 RVYASVT

-241 GLIGL
+241 GLICL

-254 SIWRMAMLLPT
+254 SIWQMAMLLPE
-265 VVFIA
+265 VVFIL
-270 ETALPIPEA
+270 ETALPMPEA

-316 YTHPGM
+316 YTHPWM
-322 IRDGRLFDSVK
+322 IRDGQLFYIVK
-333 LVAEPVVMVLLAV
+333 LVAEPVVAVLLAV

-399 FFVSFV
+399 FSVSFV
-405 LYFIVTFRNKK
+405 FYFIVTFRNKK

>member
-1 MSTDFSDRLPVAM
+1 MSNDLSDRLPVAM

-35 LLAWVVISPSEGELP
+35 LLAWVVVTPDEGELP
-50 KPGTITSWLMV
+50 KPGTVTWWLMA

-120 GLDAGNA
+120 AVDSVNA

-161 AVGICALGMGD
+161 LVGICALGMGD
-172 AICFH
+172 AIC
-177 LQSVRLQ
+177 LPLRTGS
-184 SAPLFVWK
+184 LFVWEVK
-192 VESPV
+192 AAAE
-197 VLSARL
+197 LSAQL
-203 LTGTALFFVCMTHVR
+203 LMGTALFLVFMTHVR
-218 RVYASVS
+218 RVYASVT

-241 GLIGL
+241 GLICL

-254 SIWRMAMLLPT
+254 SIWQMAMLLPE
-265 VVFIA
+265 VVFIL
-270 ETALPIPEA
+270 ETALPMPEA

-316 YTHPGM
+316 YTHPWM
-322 IRDGRLFDSVK
+322 IRDGQLFYIVK
-333 LVAEPVVMVLLAV
+333 LVAEPVVAVLLAV

-384 IRGDSVDGGSSYVIL
+384 LRGDSVDGGSSYVIL
-399 FFVSFV
+399 FSVSFV
-405 LYFIVTFRNKK
+405 FYFIVTFRNKK